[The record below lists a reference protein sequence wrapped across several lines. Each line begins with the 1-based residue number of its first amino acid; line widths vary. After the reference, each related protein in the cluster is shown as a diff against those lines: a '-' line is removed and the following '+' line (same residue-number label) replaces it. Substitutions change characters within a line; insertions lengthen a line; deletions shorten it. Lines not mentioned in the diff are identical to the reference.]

1 VSVGC
6 ICIVSK
12 GVVNEIRR
20 IAIAIAKT
28 ETIMESIWVVPSIKV
43 VVPRRIPWVVPVV
56 KSE

>member
-12 GVVNEIRR
+12 GVVNVIRR
-20 IAIAIAKT
+20 IAIAKT
-28 ETIMESIWVVPSIKV
+28 ETILESIWVVPSIKV